1 MEKRADLTSESTNIA
16 SKGCTYLVESL
27 IETVLKSAEL
37 ACCDAFSV
45 ARLLS
50 SSITYSAL

>member
-27 IETVLKSAEL
+27 IETVLKGAEL

-50 SSITYSAL
+50 SSMTYEAL